1 MIDRLEIV
9 IKGKNPEYFLDKII
23 KKNINIYKITKKNR
37 YIFIIIDK
45 KDYDKLK
52 KIKTSYKIEITKRYG
67 ISKIKYLFNKYMY
80 FILAFLLGI
89 LINIFLSNI
98 IFSVDVIHTNKNIR
112 DIIKYDLEEEGIKRF
127 HFKKSYQE
135 KEKIVKKIL
144 KKETNDIEW
153 LEIEDIGTK
162 YVVKVEQRKKNKKE
176 KQCSNRSIVAK
187 KDAMILSI
195 EAEEGEVVKKKLDY
209 VKKGDVIISGLIYNK
224 EDIVSK
230 RCARGKV
237 YGEIWYKVNLELPKK
252 YYEEKVTGKT
262 KKQIDIRFLNKRY
275 TLFNKFKTYKRKST
289 NLLKS
294 KILPISIDY
303 SQYLETKVIRDNYTL
318 QNVDKKATLLATSKL
333 NDKLNNK
340 DVIINKKVLK
350 KYEKDSKI
358 LVEVF
363 FKVKEDITDTIS
375 IDNINIDDEN
385 VKDKEQWYFVRR
397 SF

>member
-1 MIDRLEIV
+1 MNEFV
-9 IKGKNPEYFLDKII
+9 YVEVEGKNVLLFIRRIINNNIKYDKYSLIN
-23 KKNINIYKITKKNR
+23 KNKLRLRITYDDYVSLISKNSIYKITV
-37 YIFIIIDK
+37 
-45 KDYDKLK
+45 
-52 KIKTSYKIEITKRYG
+52 IKYYG
-67 ISKIKYLFNKYMY
+67 FKKIKYLFLKYKDY
-80 FILAFLLGI
+80 FLSSIIGLLMI
-89 LINIFLSNI
+89 IILSNI
-98 IFSVDVIHTNKNIR
+98 TFKI
-112 DIIKYDLEEEGIKRF
+112 DIIHNDKDVRQLIKNELKNNNIKELYKTPSY
-127 HFKKSYQE
+127 KKRLL
-135 KEKIVKKIL
+135 VKKRIL
-144 KKETNDIEW
+144 KENKDKIEW

-385 VKDKEQWYFVRR
+385 VKDKEQ
-397 SF
+397 

>member
-1 MIDRLEIV
+1 
-9 IKGKNPEYFLDKII
+9 
-23 KKNINIYKITKKNR
+23 
-37 YIFIIIDK
+37 
-45 KDYDKLK
+45 
-52 KIKTSYKIEITKRYG
+52 
-67 ISKIKYLFNKYMY
+67 
-80 FILAFLLGI
+80 
-89 LINIFLSNI
+89 
-98 IFSVDVIHTNKNIR
+98 
-112 DIIKYDLEEEGIKRF
+112 
-127 HFKKSYQE
+127 
-135 KEKIVKKIL
+135 
-144 KKETNDIEW
+144 
-153 LEIEDIGTK
+153 
-162 YVVKVEQRKKNKKE
+162 
-176 KQCSNRSIVAK
+176 
-187 KDAMILSI
+187 MILSI

-358 LVEVF
+358 LVEFF